1 MALCACNSGGGNTG
15 RPSCYE
21 VFGTAKKL
29 IFVEYL
35 KPDGSVNSIDISAL
49 SGGKL
54 DQTFLDARTKDVNP
68 RTRWYPTPSLFTV
81 EDVRADDINEE
92 IDTTTVIFIEEG
104 VRTFEAFTLK
114 GDPVFVG
121 AMNAWKCI
129 SAGVFAVD
137 NDGNLQGSETVDGL
151 LYPVRLQPESLSAS
165 YVKASTAN
173 STSAKTRISFAISNL
188 EDDANLKMIEAVDIT
203 ADLKNAEGLID
214 VVSGTP
220 SAISVNGFTAQLNTI
235 YGGMTNPI
243 PAEGMVT
250 SDFSAVE
257 ISPTPGAVLF
267 TSVIESLVTPGLYAF
282 LFTVPA
288 TSADVIETRNLLVGP
303 LDKNF
308 DLAPFQVTIP

>member
-35 KPDGSVNSIDISAL
+35 KPDGSVNGIDVSTLTA
-49 SGGKL
+49 GKL
-54 DQTFLDARTKDVNP
+54 DQTFLDARTKDANP
-68 RTRWYPTPSLFTV
+68 RTRWYPTPPLFTV
-81 EDVRADDINEE
+81 EDTRADDINEE
-92 IDTTTVIFIEEG
+92 IDNTTVIFIEEG
-104 VRTFEAFTLK
+104 ARTFEGFTLK

-129 SAGVFAVD
+129 SAGVFAID
-137 NDGNLQGSETVDGL
+137 NDGNLQGSETIDGIL
-151 LYPVRLQPESLSAS
+151 HPVRLQPESLSAS
-165 YVKASTAN
+165 LVKASTAN

-214 VVSGTP
+214 VTAETAT
-220 SAISVNGFTAQLNTI
+220 AISDVSFTVQLNTI

-243 PAEGMVT
+243 AAEGLET
-250 SDFSAVE
+250 SDFSMVE
-257 ISPTPGAVLF
+257 ISPTPGVSVI
-267 TSVIESLVTPGLYAF
+267 TSVTESLSIPGLYVF
-282 LFTVPA
+282 VYPTA
-288 TSADVIETRNLLVGP
+288 TSGDVLEIRNQTPGP
-303 LDKNF
+303 LDKNL
-308 DLAPFQVTIP
+308 DVSPFQVTIP

>member
-35 KPDGSVNSIDISAL
+35 KPDGSVNSVEISAL

-54 DQTFLDARTKDVNP
+54 DQAFLDARVKDVNP
-68 RTRWYPTPSLFTV
+68 RTRWYPTPPLFTV
-81 EDVRADDINEE
+81 EDVRADNITEE
-92 IDTTTVIFIEEG
+92 IDSTTTLFIEEG

-137 NDGNLQGSETVDGL
+137 TDGNLQGSETVDGF
-151 LYPVRLQPESLSAS
+151 LYPVRIQPESLSATFI
-165 YVKASTAN
+165 KASIAN
-173 STSAKTRISFAISNL
+173 STSSKTKIDFAISSL
-188 EDDANLKMIEAVDIT
+188 EKDENLKMIEAVDIT
-203 ADLKNAEGLID
+203 ADLINAEGLID
-214 VVSGTP
+214 VVAGTP
-220 SAISVNGFTAQLNTI
+220 SAISTTGFTVQLNTI

-243 PAEGMVT
+243 AAEGLET
-250 SDFSAVE
+250 ADFSGVE
-257 ISPTPGAVLF
+257 ISPTPGVV
-267 TSVIESLVTPGLYAF
+267 TISSVTESVSIPGLYTFVIVAE
-282 LFTVPA
+282 A
-288 TSADVIETRNLLVGP
+288 SNDVLEFRNLLVGP
-303 LDKNF
+303 LDKNL
-308 DLAPFQVTIP
+308 DLNPFQVTIP

>member
-35 KPDGSVNSIDISAL
+35 KPDGSVNSVDVSAL

-68 RTRWYPTPSLFTV
+68 RTRWYPTPPLFTV

-129 SAGVFAVD
+129 SAGVFAID
-137 NDGNLQGSETVDGL
+137 NDGNLQGSETVDDF

-165 YVKASTAN
+165 LVKASTAN
-173 STSAKTRISFAISNL
+173 STSAKTRISFAVSNL

-214 VVSGTP
+214 VVAETP
-220 SAISVNGFTAQLNTI
+220 TAISTTGFTVQLNTI

-243 PAEGMVT
+243 PAEGMET
-250 SDFSAVE
+250 ADFSGVE
-257 ISPTPGAVLF
+257 ISPTPGAI
-267 TSVIESLVTPGLYAF
+267 TISSVTESVSIPGLYTFVIVAE
-282 LFTVPA
+282 
-288 TSADVIETRNLLVGP
+288 TSGDILEIRNLLVGP

-308 DLAPFQVTIP
+308 DLNPFQVTIP